1 MTTMTTETVR
11 ITIDAP
17 FDKVVSDLADPM
29 THPEWGAEFFSGS
42 AQRSRDGEVLATVP
56 RMGG

>member
-17 FDKVVSDLADPM
+17 FDKVVSDLSAPM
-29 THPEWGAEFFSGS
+29 GHPEWG
-42 AQRSRDGEVLATVP
+42 T
-56 RMGG
+56 